1 MASPLPLAL
10 GTIILGGRYESAD
23 EILSKSVIPKM
34 EGLSVSLE
42 QMQKRLTKL
51 DRENKLLRKE
61 TENLKFKSTYI
72 PTSLKIVRKWHKT
85 PY

>member
-1 MASPLPLAL
+1 MGTRLLLLA
-10 GTIILGGRYESAD
+10 TYLGGRYESAD

-34 EGLSVSLE
+34 EGLSLNLQ
-42 QMQKRLTKL
+42 QMQNRLTKL

-72 PTSLKIVRKWHKT
+72 PTSLKIVRKVSQA
-85 PY
+85 